1 MKLLSNC
8 NCNST
13 DILSN
18 AIIESVIVIE
28 LFVIEP
34 RSGVYVCVYVPGWEI
49 RVGVMVSI
57 GAHHNPLII

>member
-28 LFVIEP
+28 LFVTEP
-34 RSGVYVCVYVPGWEI
+34 RSGAYVCVYV
-49 RVGVMVSI
+49 RMYMYM
-57 GAHHNPLII
+57 